1 MLRGFLTF
9 ITTFI
14 VIGLLIIL
22 IGDLSGHLACF
33 IGLRD
38 SINGLIFVG
47 IGVSI
52 HGKQFL
58 INC

>member
-33 IGLRD
+33 ISLRN

-52 HGKQFL
+52 HGKKFL
-58 INC
+58 IKC